1 MKITKDELKNTLQ
14 IATGEVLN
22 ELKSEVAEIVEEAIV
37 PAIKNAVD
45 KFQQDLKEEAKS
57 SGSVWVKIRNYSL
70 VGIIEI
76 AEKVILSIFSK
87 IK

>member
-1 MKITKDELKNTLQ
+1 MEITKEDLKNTLEV
-14 IATGEVLN
+14 ATGEVLN

-37 PAIKNAVD
+37 PAIKTAVD
-45 KFQQDLKEEAKS
+45 KFQEDLKQEAKS
-57 SGSVWVKIRNYSL
+57 NGSVWVKIRNYSL

-76 AEKVILSIFSK
+76 AEKVILSIFNK

>member
-1 MKITKDELKNTLQ
+1 MKITKEELKNTLQ

-37 PAIKNAVD
+37 PAIKTAVD
-45 KFQQDLKEEAKS
+45 KFQQDLKEEAKANS
-57 SGSVWVKIRNYSL
+57 SVWVKIRNYSL